1 MISALSTT
9 LTFVALGAALW
20 AVVLM
25 IAGTPVRPDR
35 WHGVGLLGV
44 MALLELGLLGQASVG
59 LVQLFTTEREVAE
72 FAFVG
77 YLIGPLLVVPL
88 AALWSLAERTR
99 WGPGVLVI
107 GCLTIPVMILRLGQ
121 VWDAHG

>member
-1 MISALSTT
+1 VIDVLSTT

-25 IAGTPVRPDR
+25 IAGRPVRPDR

-44 MALLELGLLGQASVG
+44 LALLELGLLGQAVVG
-59 LVQLFTTEREVAE
+59 VVQLFTTDRDVEKLS
-72 FAFVG
+72 FLG
-77 YLIGPLLVVPL
+77 YLVGPLVIIPL

-121 VWDAHG
+121 VWDAHV